1 MVNCPCAVPSYYVV
15 YVVPFMVRK
24 APYSVILSYYVVCMV
39 SFVMRMAPYS
49 EVELPLLVERDLEYL
64 MDRGGRYSY
73 KVGSCT

>member
-1 MVNCPCAVPSYYVV
+1 MNCPCAVLSYYAV

-24 APYSVILSYYVVCMV
+24 APYSVILSYYMVCLV
-39 SFVMRMAPYS
+39 SFVVKMAPYS
-49 EVELPLLVERDLEYL
+49 KVELPLLGERDVEYV

>member
-1 MVNCPCAVPSYYVV
+1 
-15 YVVPFMVRK
+15 MVRK

-39 SFVMRMAPYS
+39 SFAVRMAPYS
-49 EVELPLLVERDLEYL
+49 EVELPLLGERHVEYV